1 MHSDHAGTYSCQV
14 TTLLDI
20 ISMDT
25 EVVVVKSEPTILTV
39 NGKVLDKILEGNVV
53 GEMTGGNVSIECV
66 SNGIPAPTNK
76 FR

>member
-1 MHSDHAGTYSCQV
+1 
-14 TTLLDI
+14 
-20 ISMDT
+20 MDT

-39 NGKVLDKILEGNVV
+39 NGKVLDEILEGNIV